1 MVARLRRPSWVLLIE
16 LFIGFGW
23 LRAAIEK
30 LIDPSWWTGDGIR
43 VFIAE
48 HADLAVDWYAPI
60 STDVWYR
67 FAAPLAVGVAAL
79 QLVAAIALVSGRRVG
94 IGLAVGMLLNLH
106 FVMAGAVDPSIFYL
120 VCQGALALHLLE
132 RRRDAAATELL
143 QWLNVGSVALAAAMI
158 PMVRTLHP
166 ADVIADPAIVLATFG
181 GLMFVTTALVLMR
194 RAADAV
200 PQPPQGAAGAIE
212 RGAAPRSVG
221 Q

>member
-1 MVARLRRPSWVLLIE
+1 
-16 LFIGFGW
+16 
-23 LRAAIEK
+23 
-30 LIDPSWWTGDGIR
+30 
-43 VFIAE
+43 
-48 HADLAVDWYAPI
+48 
-60 STDVWYR
+60 
-67 FAAPLAVGVAAL
+67 
-79 QLVAAIALVSGRRVG
+79 
-94 IGLAVGMLLNLH
+94 
-106 FVMAGAVDPSIFYL
+106 
-120 VCQGALALHLLE
+120 
-132 RRRDAAATELL
+132 
-143 QWLNVGSVALAAAMI
+143 MI

>member
-48 HADLAVDWYAPI
+48 HADLAVDWYGPI

-106 FVMAGAVDPSIFYL
+106 FVMAGAV
-120 VCQGALALHLLE
+120 LLE